1 MELEGSLSSGR
12 GTLPGE
18 PWETGQPPVQFQSP
32 SLPCTGSKSTHICS
46 SKVETSLPTALLLVP
61 AAFQP
66 VKVAHVPWVGP
77 QDCGP
82 QYVAWTAHSSERV
95 SVHVIPL
102 LFCVP
107 HLGTDTNLIT
117 SLLFLSDYMW
127 IFLAAL
133 VVPGSFCQ
141 FPVHFEW
148 ELFHMKYI
156 FDVFMGGVEFHL
168 LLLCQ
173 LDLLFNKLW
182 VFYGQ
187 VQRFTCLVAPKTNL
201 VSSLAYWTCH
211 LPICSCLL
219 FCWSLCMKASFRF
232 HLENSGGCKPTW
244 PNPINLLTF

>member
-1 MELEGSLSSGR
+1 MWSKWVWSVHSAQVGSHCQESHGKLGNHLYSFNHPLCP
-12 GTLPGE
+12 TLGASQH
-18 PWETGQPPVQFQSP
+18 T
-32 SLPCTGSKSTHICS
+32 CS
-46 SKVETSLPTALLLVP
+46 SKVETNLPIALLLVP

-77 QDCGP
+77 QDWGP

-95 SVHVIPL
+95 SVHVMPL

-107 HLGTDTNLIT
+107 HLGTDPNLIT

-148 ELFHMKYI
+148 EVFHMKYI

-168 LLLCQ
+168 LHCQ
-173 LDLLFNKLW
+173 LDLLFNKQYSMGKCRDLLVLW
-182 VFYGQ
+182 HPRQ
-187 VQRFTCLVAPKTNL
+187 IL
-201 VSSLAYWTCH
+201 
-211 LPICSCLL
+211 
-219 FCWSLCMKASFRF
+219 
-232 HLENSGGCKPTW
+232 
-244 PNPINLLTF
+244 